1 MLGISLLIFVLLLM
15 IVFVIASLFL
25 SKQQTAN
32 SSFENELDELHKSI
46 IQQYDHKEKPP
57 K

>member
-1 MLGISLLIFVLLLM
+1 MLGVSLLIFVLILM

-32 SSFENELDELHKSI
+32 SPIRDELDDLHKDI
-46 IQQYDHKEKPP
+46 IQQHDNEEKPP